1 MLRVADRERGKDE
14 GRESACVQVNTR
26 INVKVSQQGYSP
38 GPND

>member
-14 GRESACVQVNTR
+14 GRESAR

-38 GPND
+38 DPND